1 MAARPDSVCMM
12 DRKNQPSDEE
22 IEIPEDG
29 TVIKQVQYAWLWSS
43 MPWLVVIAVL
53 FLTDLIVAGD
63 PIIGSVAAII
73 ILVPRYIGWRRTA
86 YVLTDDSLIYQHGG
100 LTGHRR
106 FQIPISSFRDVRA
119 RYGFFGRSLG
129 YQSVDVTLENQ
140 KVFSLAYVPILADVA
155 ERIREVM
162 DPSAAEPET
171 DGAPEEP
178 GDHDPD
184 VSRYDPENSPEDKPP
199 AQ

>member
-1 MAARPDSVCMM
+1 MM
-12 DRKNQPSDEE
+12 DPENQPSDQE

-63 PIIGSVAAII
+63 PIIGSVAAVI
-73 ILVPRYIGWRRTA
+73 ILLPRYIGWRRTA
-86 YVLTDDSLIYQHGG
+86 YVLTNESLIYQHGG

-106 FQIPISSFRDVRA
+106 FQIPISAFRDVRA
-119 RYGFFGRSLG
+119 RYGFFGRALG
-129 YQSVDVTLENQ
+129 YQSVDLTLENQ
-140 KVFSLAYVPILADVA
+140 RVFSITYVPILADVA
-155 ERIREVM
+155 QRIRDLM
-162 DPSAAEPET
+162 DPSDAGP
-171 DGAPEEP
+171 GAGGEAEEP
-178 GDHDPD
+178 GPDDPD
-184 VSRYDPENSPEDKPP
+184 VSRYDHENSPEDKPP